1 MAHDAVCLFRVG
13 GRTGE
18 RRDAQGRVCLPP
30 PSSSSRRF
38 GAACDEDRIAR
49 QEWSGVEGFLVPR
62 PWGQGMG
69 ARQLKF
75 AKLECCQSVAAHL
88 LRLLLFFE
96 KEDGKCL
103 REGLRGAAWEGQRIR
118 SS

>member
-1 MAHDAVCLFRVG
+1 
-13 GRTGE
+13 
-18 RRDAQGRVCLPP
+18 
-30 PSSSSRRF
+30 
-38 GAACDEDRIAR
+38 
-49 QEWSGVEGFLVPR
+49 
-62 PWGQGMG
+62 MG